1 MDPLLQPPL
10 RIQTESTP
18 APVSVQDA
26 RDTLERFITDYKNH
40 TSSGDALQEDASG
53 SVLLSQLA
61 RLRDGLSEA

>member
-10 RIQTESTP
+10 RIQTQSTP
-18 APVSVQDA
+18 EAVSVQDA
-26 RDTLERFITDYKNH
+26 RETLERFITDYKNH
-40 TSSGDALQEDASG
+40 TSGGDAPQEDASG